1 MSKDFSHIIK
11 EDFSFGLIR
20 LKKPRCIKW
29 YGPDLP
35 GTSHKFEW
43 LDGASIKQKEL
54 ILEEIENTE
63 QTIAEFSGK
72 ELPLLN
78 FETYMKTGI

>member
-1 MSKDFSHIIK
+1 MN
-11 EDFSFGLIR
+11 
-20 LKKPRCIKW
+20 
-29 YGPDLP
+29 LP